1 MINIDKIDIANHTF
15 TGEELGE
22 LLLQSVKQMN
32 NNEVAKEHH
41 IVINKAVEARHKVGL
56 SQKDFAKIMGVSV
69 RTLQAWEQGKRQP
82 SGSAVT
88 LLKIATQQPQA
99 LLSIG

>member
-1 MINIDKIDIANHTF
+1 MIDIDNTDIANHEF

-22 LLLQSVKQMN
+22 LLLASLKQMKTGEVSRQHHVTV
-32 NNEVAKEHH
+32 NEA
-41 IVINKAVEARHKVGL
+41 IEARHKVGL
-56 SQKDFAKIMGVSV
+56 SQKDFAEVMGVSV
-69 RTLQAWEQGKRQP
+69 RTLQAWEQGVRKP

-99 LLSIG
+99 LLAVR